1 MFGIIIECDREHGYK
16 YYIAN
21 PEVLKDDAIERWM
34 LSTLTVNTA
43 LSDSSSLS
51 DRILLEDVPAG
62 EQYLQTI
69 IQALRINRRLV
80 ITYQRFGCESY
91 EKTVSPYSLKLFQ
104 RRWYL
109 LTFTGRHY
117 ATYSLDRMLSV
128 ALSDETFE
136 LPADFSADEYFSEY
150 YGVLTDETPIQ
161 HVVIRAYD
169 KTPNYLRTL
178 PLHRSQREL
187 ESTDQYTEFSY
198 DIRPTTDFLGQLQS
212 HGDGIE
218 VVSPPELRQQMKDMI
233 ARNLKRY

>member
-1 MFGIIIECDREHGYK
+1 
-16 YYIAN
+16 
-21 PEVLKDDAIERWM
+21 
-34 LSTLTVNTA
+34 
-43 LSDSSSLS
+43 
-51 DRILLEDVPAG
+51 
-62 EQYLQTI
+62 
-69 IQALRINRRLV
+69 
-80 ITYQRFGCESY
+80 
-91 EKTVSPYSLKLFQ
+91 
-104 RRWYL
+104 
-109 LTFTGRHY
+109 
-117 ATYSLDRMLSV
+117 MLSV
-128 ALSDETFE
+128 ELSDETFE

-187 ESTDQYTEFSY
+187 ESTDQYTAFSY

-218 VVSPPELRQQMKDMI
+218 VVSPPELRQKMKDMV